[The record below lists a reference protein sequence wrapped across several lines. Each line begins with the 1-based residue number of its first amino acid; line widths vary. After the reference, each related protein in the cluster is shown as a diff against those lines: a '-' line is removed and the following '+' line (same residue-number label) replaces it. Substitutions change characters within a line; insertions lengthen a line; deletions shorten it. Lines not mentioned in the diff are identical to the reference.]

1 MLGAFFYFISFTI
14 LLILIF
20 KFKKNEKKVNGISYF
35 IFSFLFVWC
44 YEAVSAGLLNLA
56 HIPINLI
63 TVSISDIIAIVVL
76 LIVYVK
82 SGKEKQEY
90 YWNYKDFIAIVV
102 VLIVTLAIAY
112 SRYGGW
118 FEVFRFKSGDGSI
131 HLMWA
136 EDVVRTQTIGSMYFQ
151 KMRDGLNLMF
161 FTPFAGT
168 LYYYKIFLAF
178 QTFLF
183 ALSGI
188 TFWVLIGEELR
199 SLPKKV
205 IGLTLTIIYMLGYPL
220 NNLLYGF
227 TYWGTSILL
236 ITLIVFLFRE
246 YRNGNVSFGQLV
258 VATFFTNTALCV
270 CYVYFAPVLFGAQL
284 LYIWGERKGCWKE
297 KIMYTAFPLFL
308 AGVLCIVYVYFGIF
322 NSVSAPEV
330 EAKVVS
336 EIESAENEVV
346 TEVVSTEAN
355 GVAEVTQAGTA
366 TDGWD
371 GSIVSGLALPGVSY
385 YDLYSNFVLLIPFV
399 LIYLWNMLYKRKM
412 DEYILVFILTLGYI
426 GIQFL
431 LYLQGYISLYYYNK
445 NYNLLWF
452 LCFAIMI
459 RVIASIE
466 KTQNQFLVSYGLM
479 CSILFAG
486 TLIHVDER
494 LRERDSSMC
503 LEERASAYFDL
514 ISTNLD
520 TVTDFYNELKMSPLE
535 QELCNEA
542 AKLTKAGYSV
552 AWVCD
557 WPRFDDFYAIT
568 NQIPTWTWDLAVEY
582 SMVENKEVDYALV
595 RRNKEDVYCNIEYVD
610 NQKRVFEN
618 DYGYIIEVK

>member
-1 MLGAFFYFISFTI
+1 MSGSILYFISFNV
-14 LLILIF
+14 LLILLF
-20 KFKKNEKKVNGISYF
+20 GYKKNEKRVNGISYF
-35 IFSFLFVWC
+35 VFSFLLVWC
-44 YEAVSAGLLNLA
+44 YEAVSAGLLNLT

-63 TVSISDIIAIVVL
+63 SVSICDIIAIVAL
-76 LIVYVK
+76 SIVYIK
-82 SGKEKQEY
+82 SGKERQEY
-90 YWNYKDFIAIVV
+90 YWDYKDFIVIAV
-102 VLIVTLAIAY
+102 VLVVALLIAY
-112 SRYGGW
+112 SRYSGW

-136 EDVVRTQTIGSMYFQ
+136 EDVVRTEKIEAMYFQ

-161 FTPFAGT
+161 ITPFLGV
-168 LYYYKIFLAF
+168 LYYYKAFLAF

-188 TFWVLIGEELR
+188 TFWTLIGEELK

-205 IGLTLTIIYMLGYPL
+205 IGFILTIIYMVGYPL
-220 NNLLYGF
+220 NNMLYGF

-236 ITLIVFLFRE
+236 ITLILYLFKEHRSNNISFLHLMIAVFF
-246 YRNGNVSFGQLV
+246 
-258 VATFFTNTALCV
+258 ANTALCV
-270 CYVYFAPVLFGAQL
+270 CYVYFAPVLFGAQF
-284 LYIWGERKGCWKE
+284 LYIWSERKSCWKE
-297 KIMYTAFPLFL
+297 KAIYTTFPLFL
-308 AGVLCIVYVYFGIF
+308 AGILCIVYIYFGMFTGISTLEPEAF
-322 NSVSAPEV
+322 ESEGVESV
-330 EAKVVS
+330 
-336 EIESAENEVV
+336 I
-346 TEVVSTEAN
+346 TETEKEET
-355 GVAEVTQAGTA
+355 GGF
-366 TDGWD
+366 D
-371 GSIVSGLALPGVSY
+371 GSILSGLALPGVSY

-399 LIYLWNMLYKRKM
+399 LIYLWNMLCKRKV
-412 DEYILVFILTLGYI
+412 DEYILVFILTVGYI

-431 LYLQGYISLYYYNK
+431 LYLMGYISLYYYNK
-445 NYNLLWF
+445 NYNLLWL
-452 LCFAIMI
+452 LCFAIMV
-459 RVIASIE
+459 RVIASTE
-466 KTQNQFLVSYGLM
+466 KTQNQFLISYGLM

-486 TLIHVDER
+486 TLIHVDEK

-503 LEERASAYFDL
+503 LQERSAAYFNL

-520 TVTDFYNELKMSPLE
+520 TVTDRYNEIKMSSLE

-595 RRNKEDVYCNIEYVD
+595 RRNKEDVYCVPEYVD
-610 NQKRVFEN
+610 NQKRVYEN
-618 DYGYIIEVK
+618 AYGYIIEVR